1 MSPNEEK
8 LLYLLDCAANGR
20 AADSARFADT
30 DWQSLFM
37 QAQEHKIDG
46 LLLDT
51 VCALEEAVRP
61 AQEVLVPWQQSAMV
75 TLMAQS
81 FLVAQL
87 HALLAAF
94 EDAGVQAITLK
105 GVALKML
112 YPNPDLR
119 TMSDADLLVGPQ
131 KFGDG
136 CAVMESQGYTLTE
149 REPGVNVYVGP
160 DGLRVELHER
170 LFDRTAYGF
179 LSRLDEEKQFP
190 LSLARR
196 EAVYGGEAWVFPPLE
211 HALFMLCHMAKHMIT
226 TGFGLR
232 QAMDFALF
240 VRAHDADMAWDA
252 FWEEAQTLG
261 LAPFASAL
269 LELSARH
276 FSLPRGAW
284 SRGARA
290 DAAAAEGLLDDL
302 LDAGVFGH
310 RTEERK
316 RSAAVVYRSFEAE
329 NGDSGRVRRALF
341 PSAAT
346 LKAPYLYARAHPWL
360 LPVAWVHRWGR
371 YVLSILRGRTSRTEA
386 AESLR
391 VADERLRLLSR
402 LGLRDKR

>member
-1 MSPNEEK
+1 
-8 LLYLLDCAANGR
+8 
-20 AADSARFADT
+20 
-30 DWQSLFM
+30 M
-37 QAQEHKIDG
+37 QQIRQMPH
-46 LLLDT
+46 
-51 VCALEEAVRP
+51 RP
-61 AQEVLVPWQQSAMV
+61 AQQGFTAGGQGLGIAKDKGGQAVLRTAGAACVITADTADLRPFG
-75 TLMAQS
+75 AQGQRQGT
-81 FLVAQL
+81 AQL
-87 HALLAAF
+87 AAAAKD
-94 EDAGVQAITLK
+94 ED
-105 GVALKML
+105 
-112 YPNPDLR
+112 R
-119 TMSDADLLVGPQ
+119 TMERQSHGRIVKKKRPGRKGP
-131 KFGDG
+131 
-136 CAVMESQGYTLTE
+136 AA
-149 REPGVNVYVGP
+149 
-160 DGLRVELHER
+160 H
-170 LFDRTAYGF
+170 
-179 LSRLDEEKQFP
+179 
-190 LSLARR
+190 
-196 EAVYGGEAWVFPPLE
+196 
-211 HALFMLCHMAKHMIT
+211 
-226 TGFGLR
+226 GLR

-290 DAAAAEGLLDDL
+290 DAAAEGLLDDL

-371 YVLSILRGRTSRTEA
+371 YVLRILRGRTSRTEA

>member
-1 MSPNEEK
+1 MRRDGIAG
-8 LLYLLDCAANGR
+8 LYADGAR
-20 AADSARFADT
+20 ARG
-30 DWQSLFM
+30 QR
-37 QAQEHKIDG
+37 I
-46 LLLDT
+46 
-51 VCALEEAVRP
+51 R
-61 AQEVLVPWQQSAMV
+61 
-75 TLMAQS
+75 
-81 FLVAQL
+81 
-87 HALLAAF
+87 
-94 EDAGVQAITLK
+94 
-105 GVALKML
+105 
-112 YPNPDLR
+112 
-119 TMSDADLLVGPQ
+119 
-131 KFGDG
+131 
-136 CAVMESQGYTLTE
+136 
-149 REPGVNVYVGP
+149 GP